1 MNIEKPKQEIIFAN
15 VIMCL
20 LVVFIHTSSSAISFL
35 EKSSIQYLAVMVP
48 WRLSAFVV
56 QGFIFL
62 SALKIFIKKTTTTNY
77 KRYYISRIKAIIVPY
92 VIWVFIYY
100 IYFCK
105 HNYFSFSIVHLV
117 KNMMLGSLV
126 SPFYFI
132 VIIVQFYALL
142 PLWQWLYN
150 RFNPIPILLV
160 SLLIT
165 ILCVQFFPK
174 AINIITGGYNFT
186 YNDRMLTTYILYWS
200 MGAICG
206 INYEK
211 FSEWLIQKN
220 IEIAFLFA
228 FFVCVD
234 IFLTFKVLVLG
245 MFVSSLETIHIFY
258 CVTAI
263 LFTMSIGIHFKPN
276 FIFMAINSVSY
287 PIYLAHCF
295 VLFLITGKL
304 VQYDITDIGICYA
317 IRFFA
322 VYTIT
327 ISCCLIYRW
336 LKNHLINKKIV
347 LK

>member
-20 LVVFIHTSSSAISFL
+20 LVVFIHTSSIAVSSL

-62 SALKIFIKKTTTTNY
+62 SALKIFIKKTAVTNY

-92 VIWVFIYY
+92 VIWVVVYY

-105 HNYFSFSIVHLV
+105 HNYFPFSLAHLI

-132 VIIVQFYALL
+132 IIIVQFYALL
-142 PLWQWLYN
+142 PLWQWLYK
-150 RFNPIPILLV
+150 RFNPMPILV
-160 SLLIT
+160 ISLLTT
-165 ILCVQFFPK
+165 ILCGQFLPK
-174 AINIITGGYNFT
+174 AINIITVGYIFD
-186 YNDRMLTTYILYWS
+186 YNDRLLTTYILYWS

-211 FSEWLIQKN
+211 FSAWLIQKN
-220 IEIAFLFA
+220 IKITFTFA
-228 FFVCVD
+228 LLVCID

-245 MFVSSLETIHIFY
+245 IFVSSLETIHIFY

-263 LFTMSIGIHFKPN
+263 LFTMSIGIRTKPN
-276 FIFMAINSVSY
+276 SIFLAINSVSY

-295 VLFLITGKL
+295 VLFLINGKL
-304 VQYDITDIGICYA
+304 IQYGIIDIGLCYA
-317 IRFFA
+317 VRIFA

-327 ISCCLIYRW
+327 ILSCLIYRW
-336 LKNHLINKKIV
+336 LKNYLIHKKIM